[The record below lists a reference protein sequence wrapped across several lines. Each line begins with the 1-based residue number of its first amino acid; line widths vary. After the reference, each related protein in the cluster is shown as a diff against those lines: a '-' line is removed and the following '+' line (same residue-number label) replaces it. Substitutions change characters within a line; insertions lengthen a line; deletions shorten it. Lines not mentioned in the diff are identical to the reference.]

1 MKSPS
6 RRLRRLVGA
15 GVAGLLAVGLAPVL
29 TSGVSGAASLGAN
42 PPAFLSLDQ
51 PVIGTGQ
58 AGSAGG
64 DIRIGT
70 ANDTFDAGDQITL
83 QVAQPG
89 VGTPATVATAPANA
103 NCSSSTGLVQSAPG
117 DRRFVSFAATPT
129 AAGPG
134 GGTLTL
140 LPGVPSSSTSVGAN
154 GTIPGFCN
162 VQDGGTKIDIYVF
175 TVATAGLGP
184 IVISNI
190 KYDVG
195 RGTGQANNAGP
206 TLRANSATTGPV
218 RIFMFFSNVK
228 NGVTTL
234 TKANSADGVNVSPNL
249 DSDAWVTTNT
259 LTGPPKAFTTTLG
272 GGATLTKTIS
282 GITMA
287 EQVSDAWGTAGSINN
302 TFCIDIASGNAV
314 FLTSPSLTV
323 TGNGLATDLLQS
335 IVVPDSTGPGG
346 AARRVSITIAN
357 NPANVLSS
365 LTLNNLRI
373 SIAANSVGSVRV
385 ILTDCGD
392 PFGPGGS
399 LRGQAAGDANG
410 GALAAAGPPAGN
422 GIPPAVNPGTSTNT
436 SFATIGNFSGPNPTD
451 PNDLNRVIIFFL
463 LLADRSGGNDRVAT
477 ARILQQEKY
486 GLSGVNVDLASG
498 APINNG
504 IPCSQT
510 ITTVPVLV
518 TSTVTGTTST
528 VGTPSVASA
537 TLPVCGGTRVALVAT
552 ADNFPDALS
561 ASYLAGR
568 AGAAILL
575 VRPTVD
581 ALAQVQLA
589 LANLGVKTVFV
600 LGGPAAV
607 PDTVVDFLKGLNT
620 TCTSDSLCGSNGNS
634 LTNGDS
640 RVAPGTKLAVARVQD
655 PLNDTRFG
663 TMRLINIA
671 TGLPISI
678 PLAVQQAQPALFN
691 ATLQKAP
698 ASPTN
703 SCVTCRSAFLVSGAN
718 FPDALSVGVR
728 AYGNGIPL
736 ILTDPAALSPEARQ
750 TLQDLQTQQVYI
762 IGGTAAVSQA
772 VQDTLTKATQDGGLG
787 LVVARIGGA
796 DRLQTAVQVHQFAT
810 RAATNTTLPG
820 LIPGGVTGNVT
831 TILLARGDTFP
842 DSLTAAVQGIG
853 SLKGVQSIPANGGFG
868 TGADPNKLNYGGQA
882 SILLTV
888 DPNTLGASTQAL
900 LATVGSTN
908 GASAVVNAIKC
919 LGLQAAISDAICTAA
934 QNALAGITT

>member
-1 MKSPS
+1 
-6 RRLRRLVGA
+6 
-15 GVAGLLAVGLAPVL
+15 LA
-29 TSGVSGAASLGAN
+29 
-42 PPAFLSLDQ
+42 LDQ

-89 VGTPATVATAPANA
+89 VGTPVVGPTQPQNA
-103 NCSSSTGLVQSAPG
+103 NCNDGTTGTAQSLPG

-129 AAGPG
+129 ASGPT

-140 LPGVPSSSTSVGAN
+140 LPGVPSSSTSAGTN
-154 GTIPGFCN
+154 GTVPGFCN

-175 TVATAGLGP
+175 TVATTGTGP
-184 IVISNI
+184 IVISNV

-206 TLRANSATTGPV
+206 TLLSHSTTTGPV

-234 TKANSADGVNVSPNL
+234 VKANSADGVNVSPNL
-249 DSDAWVTTNT
+249 DSNAWVTTNT

-272 GGATLTKTIS
+272 GGTSLTKTIS

-287 EQVSDAWGTAGSINN
+287 EQVADAWGAAGTINN
-302 TFCIDIASGNAV
+302 TFCIDIASGNAT
-314 FLTSPSLTV
+314 FLASPALTV

-357 NPANVLSS
+357 NPSNVLSS

-373 SIAANSVGSVRV
+373 SIAASATGSVRV

-399 LRGQAAGDANG
+399 RRGLGDAALGSLAPGDADG
-410 GALAAAGPPAGN
+410 GALANVGAGTAPPPFTL
-422 GIPPAVNPGTSTNT
+422 PPGGAVNPGPPSSNA
-436 SFATIGNFSGPNPTD
+436 SFRTIGNFSGPNPSD

-486 GLSGVNVDLASG
+486 GLSGVNVDLLTG
-498 APINNG
+498 NPINNG

-510 ITTVPVLV
+510 VSTVPVLV
-518 TSTVTGTTST
+518 TSTATGTTST
-528 VGTPSVASA
+528 VGTVSVASA
-537 TLPVCGGTRVALVAT
+537 GAPICGGTRIAMVAT

-589 LANLGVKTVFV
+589 LSNLGVKVVFV

-620 TCTSDSLCGSNGNS
+620 SCTTDSNCGSNPNT
-634 LTNGDS
+634 LTNGDP
-640 RVAPGTKLAVARVQD
+640 RVAPGTKLAVARIQD

-678 PLAVQQAQPALFN
+678 PVAVQQTQPALFN

-698 ASPTN
+698 ASPAS
-703 SCVTCRSAFLVSGAN
+703 SCVSCRSAFLVSGAN

-728 AYGNGIPL
+728 AYADGIPL
-736 ILTDPAALSPEARQ
+736 ILTDPAALSPEARA

-762 IGGTAAVSQA
+762 IGGTTAVSQA
-772 VQDTLTKATQDGGLG
+772 VQDSLTKATQDGGLG

-820 LIPGGVTGNVT
+820 LSRTAVT

-842 DSLTAAVQGIG
+842 DSLTAAVQGVG
-853 SLKGVQSIPANGGFG
+853 SLKGVQTVNGGIG
-868 TGADPNKLNYGGQA
+868 TGADPNKLNYGGEA

-888 DPNTLGASTQAL
+888 NPTTLGASTQAL

-908 GASAVVNAIKC
+908 GGSAPVNAIKC
-919 LGLQAAISDAICTAA
+919 LGLQAAISDATCTAG

>member
-1 MKSPS
+1 
-6 RRLRRLVGA
+6 LVGA
-15 GVAGLLAVGLAPVL
+15 GVAGLLVVGLAPVL
-29 TSGVSGAASLGAN
+29 TSEVSGAASLGAN

-51 PVIGTGQ
+51 RVIGTGQ

-89 VGTPATVATAPANA
+89 VGTPVVGPTQPQNA
-103 NCSSSTGLVQSAPG
+103 NCNDSVTGTTQSGVG

-129 AAGPG
+129 ASGPS

-140 LPGVPSSSTSVGAN
+140 LPGVPSSSTAAGAN
-154 GTIPGFCN
+154 GTVPGFCN

-175 TVATAGLGP
+175 TVATAGPGP
-184 IVISNI
+184 IVIGNV

-195 RGTGQANNAGP
+195 RGTGQPNNAGA
-206 TLRANSATTGPV
+206 TTRLNSTTTGPV

-249 DSDAWVTTNT
+249 DSNAWVTTNT
-259 LTGPPKAFTTTLG
+259 LTGPPKAFTTTIG
-272 GGATLTKTIS
+272 GTNIVKTIS
-282 GITMA
+282 GVTIA
-287 EQVSDAWGTAGSINN
+287 EQVADAWGAAGTINN

-314 FLTSPSLTV
+314 FLSSPSLTV
-323 TGNGLATDLLQS
+323 TGSGLATDLLQS

-346 AARRVSITIAN
+346 ANARVSITIAN
-357 NPANVLSS
+357 NPANVLST

-373 SIAANSVGSVRV
+373 QITPNSVGSVRV

-392 PFGPGGS
+392 QAGPGGS

-410 GALAAAGPPAGN
+410 GALVSATNPIFGAPN
-422 GIPPAVNPGTSTNT
+422 GGAVNPGGPSTNV
-436 SFATIGNFSGPNPTD
+436 SFSTIGNFSGPNPSD

-486 GLSGVNVDLASG
+486 GLSGVNVDLSSLN
-498 APINNG
+498 PINNG
-504 IPCSQT
+504 IPCTQSVSLAQVGNGIPQTDSNGTQLSGT
-510 ITTVPVLV
+510 ITG
-518 TSTVTGTTST
+518 TVTVVQNNTAII
-528 VGTPSVASA
+528 PI
-537 TLPVCGGTRVALVAT
+537 CGGTRFALVAT

-589 LANLGVKTVFV
+589 LTNLGVKVVFV

-620 TCTSDSLCGSNGNS
+620 SCTTDSLCGSGPNS
-634 LTNGDS
+634 LTNGDP
-640 RVAPGTKLAVARVQD
+640 RVAPGTKLSVARIQD
-655 PLNDTRFG
+655 PLNDTRYG

-678 PLAVQQAQPALFN
+678 PVAVQQAQPALFN

-698 ASPTN
+698 ASPVNTC
-703 SCVTCRSAFLVSGAN
+703 SFCRSAFLVSGAN

-728 AYGNGIPL
+728 AYADGIPL

-750 TLQDLQTQQVYI
+750 TLLDLQTQQVYI

-772 VQDTLTKATQDGGLG
+772 VQDELTKATQDGGLG
-787 LVVARIGGA
+787 VVVARISGA
-796 DRLQTAVQVHQFAT
+796 DRLATAVAVHQFAT

-820 LIPGGVTGNVT
+820 LSRLAVT

-842 DSLTAAVQGIG
+842 DSLTAAVQGVG
-853 SLKGVQSIPANGGFG
+853 SLRGVQTIIGNGGFG
-868 TGADPNKLNYGGQA
+868 TGADPNKLNYGGEA

-888 DPNTLGASTQAL
+888 NPTTLGASTQGL
-900 LATVGSTN
+900 LATVGSSN
-908 GASAVVNAIKC
+908 GGSLVVNAIKC
-919 LGLQAAISDAICTAA
+919 LGLQAAISDATCTAA

>member
-29 TSGVSGAASLGAN
+29 TSAVAGAASLGAN
-42 PPAFLSLDQ
+42 PPAFLALDQ
-51 PVIGTGQ
+51 TVIGTGQ

-89 VGTPATVATAPANA
+89 VGTPATTPTAPANA
-103 NCSSSTGLVQSAPG
+103 NCSSNTGLVQSAPG

-175 TVATAGLGP
+175 TVATAGTGP

-234 TKANSADGVNVSPNL
+234 TKANSADGVNVAPNF

-259 LTGPPKAFTTTLG
+259 LTPPPKAFTTTLG
-272 GGATLTKTIS
+272 GGAALTKTIS
-282 GITMA
+282 GLTMA

-314 FLTSPSLTV
+314 FLASPSLTV

-346 AARRVSITIAN
+346 ANARVSITIAN
-357 NPANVLSS
+357 NPSNVLSS

-373 SIAANSVGSVRV
+373 SIAASATGSVRV

-422 GIPPAVNPGTSTNT
+422 GIPPAINPLTSANT
-436 SFATIGNFSGPNPTD
+436 SFATIGNFSGPNPSD
-451 PNDLNRVIIFFL
+451 PNDLNRVNIFFL

-498 APINNG
+498 NPINNG

-510 ITTVPVLV
+510 IATVPVLV
-518 TSTVTGTTST
+518 TSTVTGGTST
-528 VGTPSVASA
+528 VGTPSVATA
-537 TLPVCGGTRVALVAT
+537 GAPVCGGTRIAMVAT

-607 PDTVVDFLKGLNT
+607 PDTVVDFLKGLPTSCT
-620 TCTSDSLCGSNGNS
+620 TDSLCGSNQNS

-640 RVAPGTKLAVARVQD
+640 RVAPGTKLSVARIQD

-678 PLAVQQAQPALFN
+678 PLAVQQTQPALFN
-691 ATLQKAP
+691 ATSQKAP
-698 ASPTN
+698 ASPAN

-728 AYGNGIPL
+728 AYADGIPL
-736 ILTDPAALSPEARQ
+736 ILTDPAALSPEAKA

-762 IGGTAAVSQA
+762 IGGTTAVSQA
-772 VQDTLTKATQDGGLG
+772 VQDSLTKATQDGGLG

-820 LIPGGVTGNVT
+820 LSRTKVT
-831 TILLARGDTFP
+831 TVLLARGDTFP
-842 DSLTAAVQGIG
+842 DSLTAAVQGVG
-853 SLKGVQSIPANGGFG
+853 SLKGVQTVNGGIG
-868 TGADPNKLNYGGQA
+868 TGADANKLNYGGEA

-888 DPNTLGASTQAL
+888 DPNTLGAATQGL
-900 LATVGSTN
+900 LSTVGSSN
-908 GASAVVNAIKC
+908 GGSAVVNAIKC
-919 LGLQAAISDAICTAA
+919 LGLQAAISDATCTAA

>member
-1 MKSPS
+1 
-6 RRLRRLVGA
+6 
-15 GVAGLLAVGLAPVL
+15 L
-29 TSGVSGAASLGAN
+29 TSGTAGAASTGAN
-42 PPAFLSLDQ
+42 APAFLALDQ
-51 PVIGTGQ
+51 TVIGTGQ
-58 AGSAGG
+58 AGTAGG
-64 DIRIGT
+64 DIRIGVST
-70 ANDTFDAGDQITL
+70 DTFDAGDQITL

-89 VGTPATVATAPANA
+89 VGTPVVGPTAPQNA
-103 NCSSSTGLVQSAPG
+103 NCNDKTTGTAQSTPG
-117 DRRFVSFAATPT
+117 DRRYVSFAATPT
-129 AAGPG
+129 AAGPT

-140 LPGVPSSSTSVGAN
+140 LPGVPSSSTQAATN
-154 GTIPGFCN
+154 GTVPGFCN
-162 VQDGGTKIDIYVF
+162 VQDGGTKTDIFVF
-175 TVATAGLGP
+175 TVATSGPGP
-184 IVISNI
+184 IIISNI

-206 TLRANSATTGPV
+206 TTRASSTTTGPV

-234 TKANSADGVNVSPNL
+234 TKANSANGVNVSPDI
-249 DSDAWVTTNT
+249 DSNAWVTTNT
-259 LTGPPKAFTTTLG
+259 LTGPPKAFTTTIG
-272 GGATLTKTIS
+272 GSTIIKTVS
-282 GITMA
+282 GITIA
-287 EQVSDAWGTAGSINN
+287 EQVADAWGLAGTINN
-302 TFCIDIASGNAV
+302 TFCIDIASGNAQ
-314 FLTSPSLTV
+314 FLSSPALTV
-323 TGNGLATDLLQS
+323 TGSGLATDLLQS

-346 AARRVSITIAN
+346 ANARVSITIAN

-373 SIAANSVGSVRV
+373 QITANSVGSVRV

-399 LRGQAAGDANG
+399 RRGQAAGDADG
-410 GALAAAGPPAGN
+410 GALANVGGTGTPANVAPG
-422 GIPPAVNPGTSTNT
+422 PAVNPGPPSVNT
-436 SFATIGNFSGPNPTD
+436 FPGIGNFSGPNPSD
-451 PNDLNRVIIFFL
+451 PNDLNRVTIFFL

-486 GLSGVNVDLASG
+486 GLSGVNVDLATFG
-498 APINNG
+498 GVNNG
-504 IPCSQT
+504 IPCTQTVAISQVGNGIPISLPGVNNILTGT
-510 ITTVPVLV
+510 ITGTIGVP
-518 TSTVTGTTST
+518 STGTAII
-528 VGTPSVASA
+528 PI
-537 TLPVCGGTRVALVAT
+537 CGGTRFALVAT

-568 AGAAILL
+568 IGGAILL

-589 LANLGVKTVFV
+589 LSNLGVKVVFV

-620 TCTSDSLCGSNGNS
+620 SCTTDSLCGSNPNS

-640 RVAPGTKLAVARVQD
+640 RVAPGTKLSVGRIQD

-678 PLAVQQAQPALFN
+678 PVVVQQTQPALFN
-691 ATLQKAP
+691 ATKQVAP
-698 ASPTN
+698 ASPANFCTN
-703 SCVTCRSAFLVSGAN
+703 CRSAFLVSGAN

-728 AYGNGIPL
+728 AYADGIPL

-750 TLQDLQTQQVYI
+750 TLLDLQTQQVYL
-762 IGGTAAVSQA
+762 IGGTTAVSQA
-772 VQDTLTKATQDGGLG
+772 VQDTLTKATTDGGLG
-787 LVVARIGGA
+787 IVVARIGGA
-796 DRLQTAVQVHQFAT
+796 DRLATAVQVHQFAT
-810 RAATNTTLPG
+810 RAATNTGLPG
-820 LIPGGVTGNVT
+820 LSRLVVT

-853 SLKGVQSIPANGGFG
+853 SLRGVQTIAANGGFG
-868 TGADPNKLNYGGQA
+868 TGNDPNKLNYGGEA

-888 DPNTLGASTQAL
+888 NPETLGASTQGL
-900 LATVGSTN
+900 LATVGTSN
-908 GASAVVNAIKC
+908 GGSKVVNAIKC
-919 LGLQAAISDAICTAA
+919 LGLQAAITDATCTAA